1 MTRNSLALAR
11 ATLVRIVLSFCPTQ
25 ATVRRVRQRRSVPAL
40 GDRLTPAPA
49 GVWGEP
55 RNYSGNTEGRLLV
68 DYLGYGLALE
78 GMSVVD
84 RTVTSGG

>member
-1 MTRNSLALAR
+1 
-11 ATLVRIVLSFCPTQ
+11 
-25 ATVRRVRQRRSVPAL
+25 VPAL